1 MRRFVLAALAL
12 AAVLGGA
19 AAVPGARAAAG
30 IGHLAGTARGP
41 AGSAPPA
48 AGSAGCPDV
57 LFLGARGTH
66 ESGPGTPGWPKKH
79 YSPGDPYGL
88 GPEINSLREAMIKA
102 IGNGIRVQVVSV
114 RYDSTDI
121 NTLVT
126 NPDKYFA
133 NLQAGVD
140 WTGTFLTRQAASCPH
155 QQIVLAGYS
164 QGAMI
169 MHRILHQLGTK
180 LLYRVMSA
188 VLVGD
193 GDQVP
198 RDRVSRFGT
207 APLTAAGIGL
217 SYCRLALCT
226 HAKFS
231 PVAGARV
238 LSVCN
243 TGDIVCAATPQDLNP
258 HGVKVHLGYAGS
270 RPLLAAARLAAA
282 RVAAR
287 NFTGKGIDHPQGI
300 AAGPD
305 GALWFANDR
314 NGSIGRVSTLGAV
327 SNHASKGIDPVGIAA
342 GRDGA
347 LWFTNPLA
355 GTIGRITTGG
365 KLSIISDPSISAPFG
380 ITAGP
385 DGAVWF
391 TNWGNNTIGRISSF
405 GVVTN
410 FTAATI
416 DSPFWITSGPD
427 GALWFTNSG
436 NNTIGRITTGG
447 AISNHTGPGIDDPQG
462 ITAGPDGAL
471 WFTNNANN
479 SIGRITTGGVVTNYT
494 GPGIDQPYGITAGP
508 DGALWFTNSGNNTI
522 GRITTRGVVTDYR
535 GARIDGPYDIAPGPD
550 GALWFTNAFNNSIG
564 RVAGLT
570 PIPASGGWQHAIRV
584 PGSAALGVDGQVTS
598 VSCASA
604 GNCGAGGY
612 YRDARDDQQAFVVS
626 EINGTWA
633 KAREVPNTQN
643 LNSDGFAQVTSVSC
657 ASAGNC
663 AAGGF
668 YIDHSGFYQ
677 GFVVDQSRGTW
688 GNAQPVPHLVTLNQ
702 GKVAQVLSVS
712 CSTPGNCVAAGFY
725 KDSAED
731 PQAFVADETNG
742 SWHDAIAVPGSVS
755 ANTGGQAQIS
765 SVSCTPDGSC
775 AAGGYFTDSGGAAHA
790 LLTTEQNGSWSGP
803 LQIPGLPDLN
813 TGGNAEVTSLSC
825 SSDGNCGVGGF
836 FTDIF
841 GDQHPFVVNEIA
853 GNWATA
859 QEVPDPHS
867 LFSND
872 SAQITSL
879 SCAAA
884 GECGAGGWYGLVGL
898 DQSAFVVSEV
908 NGVWDSAEQVPG
920 MAALNVNDV
929 AQVNSVS
936 CASPGNCVAGGYY
949 DDASFFHRPFVTSEV
964 NGTWDKAAEIRGA
977 SGSAFNLD
985 AGEEVNTVSCGAVAN
1000 CAAGGFFKD
1009 DFDVDEPFVVSEP

>member
-1 MRRFVLAALAL
+1 VAIRSFAAVVVGAALAVGCIGQL
-12 AAVLGGA
+12 
-19 AAVPGARAAAG
+19 PGMAREP
-30 IGHLAGTARGP
+30 AR
-41 AGSAPPA
+41 SAMPA
-48 AGSAGCPDV
+48 AGSAGCPQV
-57 LFLGARGTH
+57 LFLGARGTG
-66 ESGPGTPGWPKKH
+66 ESGPGTPGWPQKD
-79 YSPGDPYGL
+79 YSPGDTYGL
-88 GPEINSLREAMIKA
+88 GPELNSLREAMIKD
-102 IGNGIRVQVVSV
+102 IGSGVSVKVVSV
-114 RYDSTDI
+114 RYDSTNWQTI
-121 NTLVT
+121 LANT
-126 NPDKYFA
+126 DKYFA

-140 WTGTFLTRQAASCPH
+140 WTGTYLTQQAAGCPD

-169 MHRILHQLGTK
+169 MHRIMHQLGTK
-180 LLYRVMSA
+180 MLYRVMSG
-188 VLVGD
+188 VVVGD

-198 RDRVSRFGT
+198 GDRVTRFGT
-207 APLTAAGIGL
+207 APLTAVGIGL
-217 SYCRLALCT
+217 SYCTLALCT
-226 HAKFS
+226 HTKFS
-231 PVAGARV
+231 PAAGARV

-243 TGDIVCAATPQDLNP
+243 TGDPVCALTAQDFNLR
-258 HGVKVHLGYAGS
+258 GVKVHRSYAGS

-282 RVAAR
+282 RVSAR

-327 SNHASKGIDPVGIAA
+327 SDYPGKGTDPVGIAA

-355 GTIGRITTGG
+355 SSIGRITTGG
-365 KLSIISDPSISAPFG
+365 KLSIIDDLSISAPFG

-385 DGAVWF
+385 DGAIWF
-391 TNWGNNTIGRISSF
+391 TNWGTNSIGRISSF

-410 FTAATI
+410 YTAATI

-427 GALWFTNSG
+427 GASWFTNSG
-436 NNTIGRITTGG
+436 NNTIGRITTSG
-447 AISNHTGPGIDDPQG
+447 AISNYTGPGIDDPQA
-462 ITAGPDGAL
+462 ITTGPDGAL

-479 SIGRITTGGVVTNYT
+479 SIGRITASGVVTNYT

-508 DGALWFTNSGNNTI
+508 DGALWFTNTGNNTI
-522 GRITTRGVVTDYR
+522 GRITISGVVSDYT
-535 GARIDGPYDIAPGPD
+535 GPGIDGPYDIALGPD

-564 RVAGLT
+564 RVVGLT
-570 PIPASGGWQHAIRV
+570 PIPAIGSWQHAIQV

-598 VSCASA
+598 ISCASA

-612 YRDARDDQQAFVVS
+612 YRDSHDDQQAFVVS
-626 EINGTWA
+626 EVNGSWGN
-633 KAREVPNTQN
+633 AREVPNTQN
-643 LNSDGFAQVTSVSC
+643 LNGDGAQVTSVSC
-657 ASAGNC
+657 ASAGKC

-668 YIDHSGFYQ
+668 YIDHSGHYQ
-677 GFVVDQSRGTW
+677 GFVVDQSGGTW
-688 GNAQPVPHLVTLNQ
+688 GDAQPVPNLGTLNQ
-702 GKVAQVLSVS
+702 GGVAQVLSVS
-712 CSTPGNCVAAGFY
+712 CGTPGNCTAAGYY
-725 KDSAED
+725 KDSAEH
-731 PQAFVADETNG
+731 PQAFVADEANG

-755 ANTGGQAQIS
+755 ANAGGQAQIT

-775 AAGGYFTDSGGAAHA
+775 VAGGYFTDSGGGVRA

-803 LQIPGLPDLN
+803 LQIPNLPNLN
-813 TGGNAEVTSLSC
+813 TGGYAEVTSLSC

-836 FTDIF
+836 FSDIAD
-841 GDQHPFVVNEIA
+841 DQHPFVVNDIA
-853 GNWATA
+853 GNWANA

-867 LFSND
+867 LFTND

-879 SCAAA
+879 SCSTA
-884 GECGAGGWYGLVGL
+884 GDCSAGGWYGVEGL
-898 DQSAFVVSEV
+898 NQSGFVVSEV

-920 MAALNVNDV
+920 MAALNINDV

-949 DDASFFHRPFVTSEV
+949 EDASFFYRPFVTSEV
-964 NGTWDKAAEIRGA
+964 NGTWDKAVEIRGT
-977 SGSAFNLD
+977 SGSAFDLG
-985 AGEEVNTVSCGAVAN
+985 AGEQINSVSCGAVAN
-1000 CAAGGFFKD
+1000 CSAGGFFKD